1 MARNGIRFNNVRI
14 NIQAAKLKIL
24 TSISMSVKL
33 ATRFFEVTENV
44 ILQELNVFP
53 RLRALVV
60 ETMVLWKTPTISWLK
75 VNTNGS
81 VNFHFC
87 CEGGIF

>member
-1 MARNGIRFNNVRI
+1 
-14 NIQAAKLKIL
+14 
-24 TSISMSVKL
+24 MSVKL

-75 VNTNGS
+75 VTTNGS

-87 CEGGIF
+87 CEGESDSKSALSAFENHTIVA